1 MVKTIN
7 NLLEATIYLEP
18 ICFLVVSER
27 YTLHSKHE
35 MLAQRGFTVVNQ
47 QQNYFWANVSSLLGY
62 VAFNL
67 YYNTYYSQTKNI
79 RLI

>member
-7 NLLEATIYLEP
+7 NLLEATIYLDP
-18 ICFLVVSER
+18 IWFLVVSKGTL
-27 YTLHSKHE
+27 YTANMRCWPNVAL
-35 MLAQRGFTVVNQ
+35 LLY
-47 QQNYFWANVSSLLGY
+47 NYFWANVSSLLGY